1 MDVFRYTRCAFGHRI
16 YSFLKYHSYKE
27 SLKVDKKT
35 VDSKN
40 TSRNQDS
47 KDSTHRGNEV
57 GTEPSAGRVLVLCI

>member
-1 MDVFRYTRCAFGHRI
+1 MLFLNKLCNMDVFRYTRCAFGRRI
-16 YSFLKYHSYKE
+16 YSLLKYHSYKE

-47 KDSTHRGNEV
+47 KDSTHRTSV
-57 GTEPSAGRVLVLCI
+57 Y